1 MTVKQ
6 YFFEKNLEWEFL
18 SKFDHFAY
26 QKLYKI
32 IDKVDRLKSIFF
44 FLLLFSINC
53 IIICEAKGGES
64 VLWII
69 IQSIH

>member
-18 SKFDHFAY
+18 SKFDQFAY

-32 IDKVDRLKSIFF
+32 NNR
-44 FLLLFSINC
+44 
-53 IIICEAKGGES
+53 
-64 VLWII
+64 
-69 IQSIH
+69 

>member
-32 IDKVDRLKSIFF
+32 KRKQKRVVKNS
-44 FLLLFSINC
+44 
-53 IIICEAKGGES
+53 
-64 VLWII
+64 
-69 IQSIH
+69 